1 MVEIWAKS
9 DSGRF
14 NSAEVGQ
21 TPQGIKVA
29 SKVTDYEYAI
39 GFWKLQPEPPFL
51 GHFVCLFS
59 DLSDLQNQK
68 ILAFAVF
75 SLKTQKRP

>member
-1 MVEIWAKS
+1 MVQIWAKS
-9 DSGRF
+9 EMGRF
-14 NSAEVGQ
+14 KLAQIGQ

-29 SKVTDYEYAI
+29 PNVTDYEYVI

-59 DLSDLQNQK
+59 DLDGLQN
-68 ILAFAVF
+68 
-75 SLKTQKRP
+75 